1 MSYTYP
7 QAPQYNPALA
17 SQMYKPASYTPQNLW
32 SAAIPQVRPVSSIEE
47 VRASSID
54 FDGSV
59 FYFPDIANKKIYTKS
74 VNMDGTV
81 AINLYEL
88 KEITTPTDQLMD
100 SSYVTREEFEGAIN
114 QIKLMYEELLKVK
127 EQEMAQAAAQPQFQ
141 F

>member
-1 MSYTYP
+1 
-7 QAPQYNPALA
+7 
-17 SQMYKPASYTPQNLW
+17 MYKPASYTPQNLW

-127 EQEMAQAAAQPQFQ
+127 D
-141 F
+141 